1 MVKVVGT
8 KAEFD
13 EVLASAGD
21 KAVVVDFY
29 ATWCGPCKVIAPY
42 YEELS
47 KQFANVVFIKVGI
60 GRRERW
66 IARGQGAMRCQL
78 KFLLI
83 TILLYQFYS
92 GSTKTQLSHPSP
104 RQTIQIDVDENE
116 EVASSAG
123 ISAMPTFQVYKNG
136 KKVGE
141 LMGAAKDKLLALVE
155 AHK

>member
-1 MVKVVGT
+1 MVKIVGN

-47 KQFANVVFIKVGI
+47 KQFTNVVFIKV
-60 GRRERW
+60 
-66 IARGQGAMRCQL
+66 
-78 KFLLI
+78 
-83 TILLYQFYS
+83 
-92 GSTKTQLSHPSP
+92 
-104 RQTIQIDVDENE
+104 DVDENE